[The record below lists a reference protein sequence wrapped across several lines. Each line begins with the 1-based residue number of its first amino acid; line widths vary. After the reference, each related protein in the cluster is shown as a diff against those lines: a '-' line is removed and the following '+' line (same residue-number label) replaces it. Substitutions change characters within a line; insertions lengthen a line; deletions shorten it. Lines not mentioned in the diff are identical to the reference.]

1 MGRGSQGRFSLT
13 FLLNSLILNYKPH
26 ITGKEVPLGRT
37 HVLILILELAL
48 IWAVYTFAAHIM
60 AREMPLWATSLI
72 IIAIDRTIGAI
83 TTVAS
88 NMRTPKT

>member
-1 MGRGSQGRFSLT
+1 M
-13 FLLNSLILNYKPH
+13 LNHKSNIV
-26 ITGKEVPLGRT
+26 GKEVPLGRT

-48 IWAVYTFAAHIM
+48 IWAVYTFAAHVM
-60 AREMPLWATSLI
+60 AQEMPLWATSLI

-83 TTVAS
+83 TTVAT